1 LESKGDILVVSMD
14 LPWTKKGEYFFT
26 FRSAIRPQSSH
37 ALLNAAFRVVLEAG
51 KVQEAVIIYG
61 VVGKHAIRASHTEEF
76 WKGKGF
82 DQETLHGTG

>member
-1 LESKGDILVVSMD
+1 
-14 LPWTKKGEYFFT
+14 
-26 FRSAIRPQSSH
+26 
-37 ALLNAAFRVVLEAG
+37 LEAG

-76 WKGKGF
+76 LKGKGF